1 MCGAELKVLAEGVQR
16 IATALQAR
24 GHPHDVFKLAPQDLA
39 TLSGAPVV
47 DVTLPVP
54 M

>member
-1 MCGAELKVLAEGVQR
+1 MWGTERKPPPEGVQR
-16 IATALQAR
+16 VATALQAR